1 VTTRRLRASVKR
13 VTPLYEGFLKVKR
26 YEIEAERHGGDFAT
40 LTLEVM
46 ERGHAVAVLAYDPAR
61 DEVVL
66 VNELRV
72 GELAAGDYPYAEALV
87 AGAIGEG
94 ESPLEAAI
102 REMKEETGLELHR
115 PFVVHPGAYVSPGGT
130 SERIAIVAGTVDASR
145 AGGVHGNPQE
155 HEDILT
161 VVVPAQEFVE
171 RARRGEIADLK
182 TLFAAYWLAAY
193 RASRPDPART
203 FEPLG

>member
-1 VTTRRLRASVKR
+1 RLRASVKR

-26 YEIEAERHGGDFAT
+26 YEIEAEKHGGGFAT

-66 VNELRV
+66 VNELRA

-87 AGAIGEG
+87 AGGIGDG
-94 ESPLEAAI
+94 ESPVEAAI
-102 REMKEETGLELHR
+102 REVKEETGLDLR
-115 PFVVHPGAYVSPGGT
+115 QPFVVHPGAYVSPGGT
-130 SERIAIVAGTVDASR
+130 SERIALVAGTVDASR
-145 AGGVHGNPQE
+145 AGGVHGNPHE
-155 HEDILT
+155 GEDILT
-161 VVVPAQEFVE
+161 VVLPAEEFVD
-171 RARRGEIADLK
+171 RARRGAITDLK

-193 RASRPDPART
+193 RARRSAPAGR
-203 FEPLG
+203 FEPFA